1 MINSIQGVVTAKNP
15 DTLYL
20 ENGGVEWSMQV
31 SGRSLQ
37 SLPPVGQQARV
48 LVYLHHREDQ
58 MTLYGFSVAEER
70 FLFLDL
76 LRVGGIGPKQALRIL
91 SGMSVDEFIRNLDAD
106 DVDALSRLPGLGKKT
121 AQKIILTLRGRL
133 TLPQEGD
140 SETPYEEIVAALVEM
155 GFERQTAT
163 KAIGVIASDVR
174 SEKLEEA
181 DVEKEIFKRAI
192 VQLSSNQ

>member
-133 TLPQEGD
+133 TLPHEGD
-140 SETPYEEIVAALVEM
+140 SETPYEEIVVALVEM

-181 DVEKEIFKRAI
+181 DVEKEIFRRAI